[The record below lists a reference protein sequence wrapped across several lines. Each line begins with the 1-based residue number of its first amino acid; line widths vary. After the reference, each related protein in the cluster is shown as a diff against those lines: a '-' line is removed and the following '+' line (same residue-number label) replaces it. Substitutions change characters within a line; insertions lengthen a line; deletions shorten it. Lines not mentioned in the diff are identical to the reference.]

1 MRYAWRFKVPAA
13 PISVCLSVCI
23 DLARDHVPLSIITH
37 RFINRASD
45 PSSTVLTPADN
56 EKVSAQTRARRRRVA
71 RYVTFRPVDGDAA
84 DANGKSCAD
93 FTIMQTASRENRSEI
108 DRLDFVF
115 YQAKCS
121 RSGCTQLDRLNR
133 PLTDAL
139 CNTGISLLFLPQDL
153 PHRFLRFLSSIQFSA
168 TFFGSLC

>member
-13 PISVCLSVCI
+13 PISVCLSACI

-56 EKVSAQTRARRRRVA
+56 DKVSPQTRTRRRRVA

-108 DRLDFVF
+108 DQLDFVF

-121 RSGCTQLDRLNR
+121 MFGCTQLDRLNR
-133 PLTDAL
+133 PLTDAF
-139 CNTGISLLFLPQDL
+139 CNTGISLLFLPQD
-153 PHRFLRFLSSIQFSA
+153 
-168 TFFGSLC
+168 